1 MGLLS
6 GTSWG
11 KMSCNDI
18 RCYQKCWKETEII
31 SNYFTRSSIL
41 NIHPESPAVLICDGH
56 TSHNGVGLVENGEGE
71 KKYLNCV
78 QSSTQVVFNI

>member
-6 GTSWG
+6 GNSWG
-11 KMSCNDI
+11 KISCNDI
-18 RCYQKCWKETEII
+18 RCYQKCWKETENF

-56 TSHNGVGLVENGEGE
+56 TSHNGVGLVENGEGG
-71 KKYLNCV
+71 KKR
-78 QSSTQVVFNI
+78 I